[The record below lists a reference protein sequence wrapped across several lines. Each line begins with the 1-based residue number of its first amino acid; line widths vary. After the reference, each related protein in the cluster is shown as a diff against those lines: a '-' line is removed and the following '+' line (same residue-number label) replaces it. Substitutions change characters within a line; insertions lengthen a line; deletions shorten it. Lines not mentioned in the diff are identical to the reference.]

1 MKYIL
6 PANKTSKNA
15 LSLLIIVVVAFM
27 LVFYTLALEPHNVPL
42 YGVAHAYT
50 QPSAPSVAVA
60 VNRQGVE
67 GQIRQIAEEC
77 NFKWTDYLVRL
88 AKCESGLNPKALG
101 DGMFKSR
108 GIFQISKFY
117 HPNISDECAYDV
129 ECATKFTIEKINAGQ
144 QGLWTCDRII

>member
-1 MKYIL
+1 MKIIL
-6 PANKTSKNA
+6 PSNKTSKNA
-15 LSLLIIVVVAFM
+15 LSLLIITVTAFL

-42 YGVAHAYT
+42 YGVAHAYA
-50 QPSAPSVAVA
+50 QPSAPSVTVA
-60 VNRQGVE
+60 ANRQGVE
-67 GQIRQIAEEC
+67 GQIRQIAEEWD
-77 NFKWTDYLVRL
+77 FPYQDYLVRL

-144 QGLWTCDRII
+144 QGLWSCDRII